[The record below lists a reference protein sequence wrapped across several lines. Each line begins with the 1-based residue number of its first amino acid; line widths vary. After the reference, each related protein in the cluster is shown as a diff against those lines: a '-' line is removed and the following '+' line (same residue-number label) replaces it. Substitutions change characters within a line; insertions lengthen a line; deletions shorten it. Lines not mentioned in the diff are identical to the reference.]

1 MSHPDGPITYGRQNI
16 DDADVRAVT
25 EVLRGDWLTQG
36 PAVERFE
43 EALATRVGARH
54 AVAVVNATEGL
65 FAAAAATGI
74 GPGDLVATSP
84 LTFIASAN
92 CARYVG
98 ADVALVDI
106 ERRTLNLDPAAVP
119 GDVRAVVPVHY
130 AGLPVELERLAR
142 DGRVVI
148 EDAAHALGAS
158 TPDGPIGACA
168 HSDACVFSFHPVK
181 PITTGEGGAITTND
195 DGLADELRRFRN
207 HGITRTP
214 EAGGWSY
221 RIDRIGHNLRMTDLQ
236 AALGW
241 SQLSRLDAFIA
252 RRNELAERYR
262 ALLAGW
268 PIELPPAAPPGTVHG
283 YHLFAVQVPD
293 RRAVY
298 DALHAEDVRVQ
309 VHYVPVHHH
318 PIGAGD
324 RRPVEGLPVCDAVY
338 AGLLSL
344 PLHPSLT
351 DAQQD
356 RVVAAL
362 ERALGR

>member
-1 MSHPDGPITYGRQNI
+1 
-16 DDADVRAVT
+16 V
-25 EVLRGDWLTQG
+25 
-36 PAVERFE
+36 
-43 EALATRVGARH
+43 
-54 AVAVVNATEGL
+54 
-65 FAAAAATGI
+65 
-74 GPGDLVATSP
+74 VATSP
-84 LTFIASAN
+84 LTFMASAN

-98 ADVALVDI
+98 ASVALVDI
-106 ERRTLNLDPAAVP
+106 ERRTLNLDPTRVP
-119 GDVRAVVPVHY
+119 DDARGFVPVHY
-130 AGLPVELERLAR
+130 AGLPVELERLPTR
-142 DGRVVI
+142 PDILI

-158 TPDGPIGACA
+158 TPDGPIGNCA
-168 HSDACVFSFHPVK
+168 RSDACVFSFHPVK

-214 EAGGWSY
+214 EEGGWTY
-221 RIDRIGHNLRMTDLQ
+221 RIDRLGHNLRITDLQ

-241 SQLSRLDAFIA
+241 SQLGRLDAFIA

-268 PIELPPAAPPGTVHG
+268 PLILPPAAPDGTVHG
-283 YHLFAVQVPD
+283 YHLFAVQVEG
-293 RRAVY
+293 RRAVH
-298 DALHAEDVRVQ
+298 DALHAEGIRAQ

-318 PIGAGD
+318 PIGAHD
-324 RRPVEGLPVCDAVY
+324 RRPAEGLPVCDEVY
-338 AGLLSL
+338 AGILSL